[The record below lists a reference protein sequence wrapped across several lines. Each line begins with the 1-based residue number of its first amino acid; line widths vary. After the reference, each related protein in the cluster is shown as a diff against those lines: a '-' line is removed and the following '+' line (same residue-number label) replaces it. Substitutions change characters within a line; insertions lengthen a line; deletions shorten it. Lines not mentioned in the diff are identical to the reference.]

1 MSFFSRWVIFL
12 IEAAKLQNSY
22 DICKLFEPPEANLRY
37 ETVVRASMTAISQKL
52 NGIYSVADLLY
63 MVKSVKQRMTV
74 DAHPHKQLMKI
85 LISIED
91 VCCSDLRLSSRKTDR
106 LMVRYSVSEDIDAVK
121 FIEHIGIVVLNLC
134 R

>member
-1 MSFFSRWVIFL
+1 
-12 IEAAKLQNSY
+12 
-22 DICKLFEPPEANLRY
+22 
-37 ETVVRASMTAISQKL
+37 MTAISQKL
-52 NGIYSVADLLY
+52 NGIYSVADLLH
-63 MVKSVKQRMTV
+63 MIKSVKQRMTV
-74 DAHPHKQLMKI
+74 YAHPHKQLMKI

-91 VCCSDLRLSSRKTDR
+91 VCCSDLGLSSRKTDR

>member
-1 MSFFSRWVIFL
+1 M
-12 IEAAKLQNSY
+12 
-22 DICKLFEPPEANLRY
+22 
-37 ETVVRASMTAISQKL
+37 AI
-52 NGIYSVADLLY
+52 
-63 MVKSVKQRMTV
+63 

-121 FIEHIGIVVLNLC
+121 FIEHIGIILLHLC